1 MNTQIIGQCLLIRAT
16 KAQQKKYAQLFR
28 RKKTIRGFS
37 SREDE
42 IFNRKLSSDRIIVE
56 NYFDR
61 LGKLW
66 GILGTKFR
74 WSESLFD
81 TIFAIGIAL
90 TNYHVTMH
98 KLRDLDGPCYTRT
111 VTDWYKSGRKKAKTC
126 GSSVKV
132 SCWTQNAFEYRLPEF
147 YLGQRWWNSRKSVV
161 KKFLNLTFDSWIR
174 RQFEYT

>member
-1 MNTQIIGQCLLIRAT
+1 MTFLKMSTSCQMNTQIIGQCLLIRAT

-74 WSESLFD
+74 WSENLFD

-98 KLRDLDGPCYTRT
+98 KLRDLNGS
-111 VTDWYKSGRKKAKTC
+111 WYNQYRNRLVHVGKGKSENVQKLSQRIVLNAKC
-126 GSSVKV
+126 V
-132 SCWTQNAFEYRLPEF
+132 
-147 YLGQRWWNSRKSVV
+147 
-161 KKFLNLTFDSWIR
+161 
-174 RQFEYT
+174 

>member
-1 MNTQIIGQCLLIRAT
+1 MHERMQLHTCPLEKTAKDDIFEDEYILSDEYPNHWAVLVDKGYQGAAEEIRAIVP
-16 KAQQKKYAQLFR
+16 K
-28 RKKTIRGFS
+28 KKTIRGFS

-56 NYFDR
+56 NYFGR
-61 LGKLW
+61 LGKLL

-98 KLRDLDGPCYTRT
+98 KLRDLDGSWYTRT

-132 SCWTQNAFEYRLPEF
+132 SC
-147 YLGQRWWNSRKSVV
+147 
-161 KKFLNLTFDSWIR
+161 
-174 RQFEYT
+174 